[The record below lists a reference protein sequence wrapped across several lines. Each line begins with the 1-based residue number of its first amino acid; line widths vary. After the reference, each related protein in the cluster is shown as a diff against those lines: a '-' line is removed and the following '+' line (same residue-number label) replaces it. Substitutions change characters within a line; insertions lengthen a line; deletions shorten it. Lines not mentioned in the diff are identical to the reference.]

1 MKKKLVVLGL
11 SMAGVLMLS
20 NTAFAGEWKRN
31 NVGWWYQESTGT
43 YPTSRWSNIGGKWY
57 CFDNVGYM
65 VHDKWIGDY
74 YLGSD
79 GAMMT
84 STVTPDGYRVDA
96 SGKWISDSPEETIF
110 ENFIQNE
117 EYEMYTSE
125 WYVNPTKYGY
135 LDIDGD
141 GKEELIITSDDGFFY
156 ALICSADL
164 QSGEVIVL
172 DNGYYYGSLRYSEK
186 YHALVLTEFRTSSM
200 LGDYAF
206 MEINGSGL
214 DSKFHL
220 GWDATE
226 GERFYYKGKSKIS
239 EEEFDTYF
247 SDLKEPDYM
256 WLN

>member
-1 MKKKLVVLGL
+1 
-11 SMAGVLMLS
+11 
-20 NTAFAGEWKRN
+20 
-31 NVGWWYQESTGT
+31 
-43 YPTSRWSNIGGKWY
+43 
-57 CFDNVGYM
+57 M

-79 GAMMT
+79 GAMLIG
-84 STVTPDGYRVDA
+84 TVTPDGYRVDA
-96 SGKWISDSPEETIF
+96 SGKWISGSPEETIF
-110 ENFIQNE
+110 ENFIQNA

-141 GKEELIITSDDGFFY
+141 GKKELIITSDDGFFY

-164 QSGEVIVL
+164 QSGEVTVL

-214 DSKFHL
+214 DIKFHL
-220 GWDATE
+220 GWYAIE
-226 GERFYYKGKSKIS
+226 GERFYYRGKSKIS

>member
-1 MKKKLVVLGL
+1 
-11 SMAGVLMLS
+11 ML
-20 NTAFAGEWKRN
+20 
-31 NVGWWYQESTGT
+31 
-43 YPTSRWSNIGGKWY
+43 TSI
-57 CFDNVGYM
+57 
-65 VHDKWIGDY
+65 
-74 YLGSD
+74 
-79 GAMMT
+79 
-84 STVTPDGYRVDA
+84 VTPAGYRVDA
-96 SGKWISDSPEETIF
+96 SGKWIYSSPEETIF
-110 ENFIQNE
+110 GNFIQNG
-117 EYEMYTSE
+117 EYKQYIAD
-125 WYVNPTKYGY
+125 WYADPAKYGY

-156 ALICSADL
+156 ALICSVDL
-164 QSGEVIVL
+164 QSGEVTVL

-200 LGDYAF
+200 LGDYVF

-226 GERFYYKGKSKIS
+226 GERFYYRGISKIS